1 MLAYC
6 PNKDE
11 TMEVDVRKMDNTT
24 IVAINGELDG
34 KTAPEAQAKILPL
47 AGGDVSLLID
57 MSQVGYMS
65 SAGLRMMLL
74 IYRQIG
80 ASGGSVALIGLTEEI
95 EETMELTGF
104 LSYFDTFDSVESAIE
119 KMSD

>member
-1 MLAYC
+1 
-6 PNKDE
+6 
-11 TMEVDVRKMDNTT
+11 MEVNVREMNNMK
-24 IVAINGELDG
+24 IIAIKGELDG
-34 KTAPEAQAKILPL
+34 KTAPEAQEKILPL
-47 AGGDVSLLID
+47 AKSDATLIID

-80 ASGGSVALIGLTEEI
+80 ASGGSVALVGLTEEV

-104 LSYFDTFDSVESAIE
+104 LSYFDTYDSVESAIE
-119 KMSD
+119 KMSS

>member
-1 MLAYC
+1 
-6 PNKDE
+6 
-11 TMEVDVRKMDNTT
+11 MEVNFREINGTQ
-24 IVAINGELDG
+24 IAAINGELDG
-34 KTAPEAQAKILPL
+34 KTAPEAQAEILPL
-47 AGGDVSLLID
+47 AQSDSTLLID

-80 ASGGSVALIGLTEEI
+80 AGGGTVALVGLTEEI

-104 LSYFDTFDSVESAIE
+104 LTYFDTYESVESAME
-119 KMSD
+119 EMAG